1 MRAAVLLVCL
11 AGTASADPVEDLQRA
26 VPSGWT
32 VLATDHELVLRHD
45 KPCYTAATKNGN
57 VCAGNDGPMVTLEL
71 RFKVEPKWTQAQVDA
86 ARAANDKLTDE
97 RKAARDKFK
106 IDAIKSDHGVAK
118 PANADEKKRLSAFE
132 KADERLRGREVKTPM
147 CTWGDRAIIDGDET
161 YAQLK
166 LKVDPPAAITEAHQ
180 ALDALKKACGAT

>member
-1 MRAAVLLVCL
+1 MRAAVFLVLCCGL
-11 AGTASADPVEDLQRA
+11 ASADPVDDLQKA

-71 RFKVEPKWTQAQVDA
+71 RFKVEPKWTQAQLDA
-86 ARAANDKLTDE
+86 ARAANDKLVDE
-97 RKAARDKFK
+97 RKAARDKYR
-106 IDAIKSDHGVAK
+106 IDAIVSDHGVAK

-147 CTWGDRAIIDGDET
+147 CTWGEHSIIDGDET
-161 YAQLK
+161 YAPLK
-166 LKVDPPAAITEAHQ
+166 LVVDPPSALTEAHR
-180 ALDALKKACGAT
+180 ALDALKKACGAA